1 MKKVLSKIKID
12 RTVLS
17 LWLGMVLFGILAE
30 VVGVILVQEKLA
42 FSIGLWLGIFLQFG
56 ITWMMQRDCERAVEM
71 SEEQAE
77 KYIRG
82 RSFLRSL
89 FWFLV
94 MAAAIN
100 INVISCIGVFFG
112 LFALKVAALFS
123 PVVFRYFIGDGS
135 EADSE

>member
-1 MKKVLSKIKID
+1 
-12 RTVLS
+12 
-17 LWLGMVLFGILAE
+17 MVLFGILAE

-112 LFALKVAALFS
+112 LFALKVAALLS
-123 PVVFRYFIGDGS
+123 PVVFRYFICDGS
-135 EADSE
+135 EPDSE

>member
-56 ITWMMQRDCERAVEM
+56 ITWMMQRDCERTVEM

-112 LFALKVAALFS
+112 LFALKVAALLS
-123 PVVFRYFIGDGS
+123 PVVFRYFICVGS
-135 EADSE
+135 EPDSE

>member
-1 MKKVLSKIKID
+1 MKKYWNKTKID
-12 RTVLS
+12 RTGLS
-17 LWLGMVLFGILAE
+17 LWIGMVLFGIVAE
-30 VVGVILVQEKLA
+30 IVGLILVQEKIA
-42 FSIGLWLGIFLQFG
+42 FSIGLWLGVLLQFA

-71 SEEQAE
+71 EAEQAE

-100 INVISCIGVFFG
+100 LNVISCIGVFFG
-112 LFALKVAALFS
+112 LFALKVAALLS
-123 PVVFRYFIGDGS
+123 PVVFRYFICDGS
-135 EADSE
+135 ETGSE